1 MRKRFLISILMLA
14 MVLTACER
22 NKKVSEPCLPFVKQA
37 LTDTSS
43 VSRYILDNYVPDN
56 VAGSIAVIGDFD
68 PVCRMVSDFLCSDRF
83 DNIDGR
89 EQPDELHDF
98 AGETFT
104 PVFDMANSPYAGY
117 IEAEN
122 IPAMREAAVSMAVAS
137 LGSSCYSNT
146 FDEEMTS
153 PRIPAKVLIVDSP
166 YLCRYALKDID
177 TLLVSAGIDV
187 PVLSLSDEMM
197 NRAGK
202 RHPNGLIAVLAG
214 SKEIEYGL
222 YKGVYERCRNGSD
235 SFPDYI
241 EHTVSGGDSKTIFME
256 FLDNYLASGAQDK
269 ISAVL
274 VGVSSDSLNV
284 RALSEVLE
292 EIRTSQ
298 GLDMENYRAVLD
310 ENFEFIGGE
319 DAVIQACYN
328 VLRDHNLFTHRIAYP
343 SVKAYVTVPSSSVP
357 LESVSFG
364 GTLSDKFKYNHSA
377 DASIQITRTVPLGRL
392 YMSDEY
398 LEKVNRLVAP
408 VILNMDRLT
417 E

>member
-43 VSRYILDNYVPDN
+43 VSRYILDNYVPNN

-68 PVCRMVSDFLCSDRF
+68 PVCHMVSDFLCSDRF

-214 SKEIEYGL
+214 SKEIEHGL

>member
-22 NKKVSEPCLPFVKQA
+22 NKKVSEPYLPFVKQA

-43 VSRYILDNYVPDN
+43 VSRHILDNYVPDN

-214 SKEIEYGL
+214 SKEIEHGL
-222 YKGVYERCRNGSD
+222 YKGVYERCRNG

-298 GLDMENYRAVLD
+298 GLEMENYRAVLD

>member
-22 NKKVSEPCLPFVKQA
+22 NKKVSEPYLPFVKQA

-43 VSRYILDNYVPDN
+43 VSRHILDNYVPNN

-89 EQPDELHDF
+89 KQPDELHDF

-104 PVFDMANSPYAGY
+104 PVFDMANSPYVGY

-122 IPAMREAAVSMAVAS
+122 IPAMREAAASMAVAS

-214 SKEIEYGL
+214 SKEIEHGL
-222 YKGVYERCRNGSD
+222 YKGVYERCCNGSD

-343 SVKAYVTVPSSSVP
+343 SVRAYVTVPSSSVP